1 MKATTA
7 KLGRRGAAVRAAVL
21 EAAVAELVDHGID
34 GVTVAAVAARAGVHE
49 TSVYRRWR
57 TREDLIVDAL
67 LDRSATQI
75 PVPDTGSLQGD
86 LVELARRVIGY
97 LSSRIGRALVRMST
111 LIVEDESLAQ
121 ARANFL
127 ASRLAAIRVVVD
139 RAIERGELPAG
150 TDAGLVLEMLV
161 APLHLR
167 TIMTGEP
174 LTDDLPE
181 RMVDILLDG
190 LRPRG

>member
-1 MKATTA
+1 
-7 KLGRRGAAVRAAVL
+7 
-21 EAAVAELVDHGID
+21 LVDHGID

>member
-21 EAAVAELVDHGID
+21 EAALAELVDHGID

-75 PVPDTGSLQGD
+75 PVPDTGSLQAD

>member
-21 EAAVAELVDHGID
+21 EAALAELVDHGID

-139 RAIERGELPAG
+139 RAIEGGELPAG

>member
-21 EAAVAELVDHGID
+21 EAALAELVDHGID

>member
-21 EAAVAELVDHGID
+21 EATLVELVDHGIE

-57 TREDLIVDAL
+57 TRDDLIVDAL
-67 LDRSATQI
+67 LERSATQI
-75 PVPDTGSLQGD
+75 PVPDTGSLRGD
-86 LVELARRVIGY
+86 LIELARRVIGY

-111 LIVEDESLAQ
+111 LIVEEQSLDQ

-127 ASRLAAIRVVVD
+127 ASRLAATRVVVD
-139 RAIERGELPAG
+139 RAVERGELPAD

-181 RMVDILLDG
+181 QLVDILLDG
-190 LRPRG
+190 LLPRG